1 MSSFIMIPAVGQT
14 LPLCTHIAGETVYSA
29 TFAVAWNAF
38 VLFWTLSAASLMLSL
53 FSLPFWAAGFMMG
66 KYAACHCDS
75 IQL

>member
-1 MSSFIMIPAVGQT
+1 M
-14 LPLCTHIAGETVYSA
+14 YSA

-66 KYAACHCDS
+66 KCAASPCLVVPSLQHHWVCRAS
-75 IQL
+75 KQPLVFSWIGGS

>member
-38 VLFWTLSAASLMLSL
+38 VLFWKVRRLPLRLYTAVISMRRSSMLGSRHPDAALKLV
-53 FSLPFWAAGFMMG
+53 
-66 KYAACHCDS
+66 
-75 IQL
+75 